1 MSRTRFG
8 LSLFVLCLL
17 SLGALGMPDLVVA
30 DIRIEPELVQ
40 AGDIVRFEAVIENI
54 GETAAPPSE
63 PFFVRILIDGREIDI
78 QSIHGGIA
86 PGRTKSVTT
95 EWIAMVG
102 THVVSVEADEQLSRV
117 DESDEQNNVDA
128 RPFTVFLDQASAE
141 ALGTMRIAVSTFVDQ
156 SGSGFLNLGEGIAD
170 ELTERLRGTGLRV
183 VDRMELD
190 DVLRVHDLN
199 PSIDQD
205 LAFAASLLGADI
217 LIAGAVPILDVIETS
232 LQLGFISID
241 GAEVHTTIAARVL
254 EASTGAILSSRVE
267 TGQAEGATGF
277 TFDLGGLLST
287 LEAEDPALCGG
298 GLRSAK
304 TWYNVGEPATFAY
317 RNPGADDWFSVEIT
331 TNLGTFVKWIGW
343 QYVATNDCGVW
354 YWDQLNSSGFQMAPG
369 LYTAKLWD
377 GTAYVDTVDFQV
389 RPGISI
395 SAPPLSDITMGS
407 PAFEDSVVGEAV
419 RQGIDGLTASLLNAM
434 AEIAPGL
441 SEPMGFAA
449 MEAEMPPIIEGQV
462 ASILPDGRIALNVGA
477 SVGVAAG
484 DVFEVLEVSNVVV
497 DPNTSAILSYDPIH
511 VRGEVVVTEVRDLVS
526 FAVPTTGFTPSVG
539 DVVRF
544 LGH

>member
-190 DVLRVHDLN
+190 DVLRVHELN

-254 EASTGAILSSRVE
+254 EASTGAILSSTVE

-304 TWYNVGEPATFAY
+304 TWYNVGEPATFSY

-539 DVVRF
+539 DVARF

>member
-190 DVLRVHDLN
+190 DVLRVHELN

-205 LAFAASLLGADI
+205 LAFAAHLLGADL

-241 GAEVHTTIAARVL
+241 GAEVHTTLAARVL
-254 EASTGAILSSRVE
+254 EASTGAILSSTVE

-277 TFDLGGLLST
+277 TFDLGGLLSA

-395 SAPPLSDITMGS
+395 STPPLSEITMGS

-539 DVVRF
+539 DVVRL